1 MKLLLNLSIILII
14 SSLCINA
21 KADIKNIAKEFDA
34 GKISHAIHLSNDHR
48 YKDIHQFLLSQKYL
62 DSSQKSSFEEVVAFL
77 HKHDNWPQYDS
88 LAIRAENLIHIT
100 TSKTKII
107 EWFDNHFPKTQNG
120 IYHYYLAALARIKDH
135 KKLAS
140 IVKLTWI
147 NYNFSENE
155 SKLFLTKHKDIL
167 TQNDHIDKISELLW
181 SSKISEA
188 KRLLSMVDKN
198 YQQVFTTWIEIL
210 NNGAKAEKSF
220 YKVEGSYRYHS
231 GLLYSY
237 LKLHKK
243 TPPNTQLTNLYLHIP
258 KDAKHQKEW
267 WKIKNYYA
275 RELFS
280 EGKYQDAYKILSNH
294 NLTSLTETIE
304 AEWFAGWVALRY
316 LKAPKKALP
325 HFEKIYASAKS
336 SFSLS
341 RASYWIGRCYKE
353 LNNKELET
361 KWFTEASHLGFTLYG
376 QLAQYELGY
385 KNLKLTTN
393 ITATNQDEKFYNLNP
408 FSQIS
413 VFLSLTNK
421 KELLKI
427 YTKEACFLSKT
438 SGEAKLIY
446 EKISPKLNLHWKLEI
461 AKLAQQAGVL
471 LIDGAFPAPYKKTNT
486 IGDKVLAHSI
496 IRQESVF
503 DPSAIS
509 SANAHGLMQIRP
521 FTGKELAS
529 DLKIRFN
536 AKNLTANPEYNVK
549 LGSKYLDK
557 LMKQYNNSYI
567 LTASHYNAGGV
578 ADKWQKSFGDPKKM
592 KLYKAIDFIESI
604 PYSETRT
611 YVQRILENMQVYKY
625 VINGDKKLT
634 IKQDILN

>member
-14 SSLCINA
+14 SSLSINA
-21 KADIKNIAKEFDA
+21 KADIKNIAKEFDK
-34 GKISHAIHLSNDHR
+34 GNISRAIHLSNDSD
-48 YKDIHQFLLSQKYL
+48 YKNIHQFLLSQKYL
-62 DSSQKSSFEEVVAFL
+62 DSSQKSSFEEIIAFL
-77 HKHDNWPQYDS
+77 NKHNNWPQYNS
-88 LAIRAENLIHIT
+88 LAIRAESVIHT
-100 TSKTKII
+100 TTAKTKII
-107 EWFDNHFPKTQNG
+107 EWFDTNFPKTQNG

-140 IVKLTWI
+140 IIKLTWI
-147 NYNFSENE
+147 NYNFSEQE
-155 SKLFLTKHKDIL
+155 SKSFLTKHKDIL

-181 SSKISEA
+181 SSKTSEV
-188 KRLLSMVDKN
+188 KKLMSLVDKN
-198 YQQVFTTWIEIL
+198 YQQIFTSWIEIL
-210 NNGAKAEKSF
+210 NNGTKSEKLF

-237 LKLHKK
+237 LHLHKK
-243 TPPNTQLTNLYLHIP
+243 TQPSPQLTNLYLHIP
-258 KDAKHQKEW
+258 KDAKHEKEW
-267 WKIKNYYA
+267 WKLKNYYA
-275 RELFS
+275 RELFN
-280 EGKYQDAYKILSNH
+280 EGKYKEAYKILSNH
-294 NLTSLTETIE
+294 NLTELNETIE
-304 AEWFAGWVALRY
+304 AEWFAGWIALRY
-316 LKAPKKALP
+316 LKTPKKALP
-325 HFEKIYASAKS
+325 HFEKIYESAKS

-361 KWFTEASHLGFTLYG
+361 KWFTEASHFGFTLYG

-385 KNLKLTTN
+385 KNLKLSAN
-393 ITATNQDEKFYNLNP
+393 ITPTNQDTKLYNVNP
-408 FSQIS
+408 MAEIS
-413 VFLSLTNK
+413 VFLSHTSK

-427 YTKEACFLSKT
+427 YIKEAFFLSKT
-438 SGEAKLIY
+438 SGESKLIY
-446 EKISPKLNLHWKLEI
+446 DKISPKLNLHWKLEI

-471 LIDGAFPAPYKKTNT
+471 LIDGAFPAPYKKANI

-503 DPSAIS
+503 DQYAIS
-509 SANAHGLMQIRP
+509 TANAHGLMQIRP
-521 FTGKELAS
+521 STAKELAS
-529 DLKIRFN
+529 ELKTRFN
-536 AKNLTANPEYNVK
+536 VKNLTANPEYNIK
-549 LGSKYLDK
+549 LGSNYLSK

-567 LTASHYNAGGV
+567 LTASYYNAGC
-578 ADKWQKSFGDPKKM
+578 AANKWQKSFGDPKKM
-592 KLYKAIDFIESI
+592 KLYKAIDFVESI